1 MAVIISGTDTKTALV
16 RLDPV
21 RNQAATSQPKEE
33 KKKKKKKNEKTRTA
47 ATQDH
52 ANRRMLVVDVAFV
65 NKKRKT
71 SYMAIA
77 LQPAEVKPESL
88 VKGAFGV
95 SARCVRMVG

>member
-33 KKKKKKKNEKTRTA
+33 KKKKKKNEKTITA

>member
-33 KKKKKKKNEKTRTA
+33 KKKKKKNEKTRTA